1 MCCEPTIS
9 CQLAL
14 PYSVQRGFRH
24 CGVLSLSDTQDPEA
38 PQRGV
43 PLWLF
48 SDSAFPR
55 ALYIN
60 RDPSFVSMGTPLELP
75 RSAQLLSMP
84 PYPEAPQPGHSLGP
98 HLRSRLVPHAW
109 VVTEGVPQAP
119 TGTVLSWGLRRR
131 HPPHPSH
138 QGMSVWLSVDSA
150 PDAPIPQAL
159 PRPVP
164 QSPLS
169 P

>member
-43 PLWLF
+43 PLWLL

-109 VVTEGVPQAP
+109 VVTEGVPRP
-119 TGTVLSWGLRRR
+119 TPAQS
-131 HPPHPSH
+131 PP
-138 QGMSVWLSVDSA
+138 GGSVGG
-150 PDAPIPQAL
+150 AL
-159 PRPVP
+159 PILPIKACRSS
-164 QSPLS
+164 SPLIA
-169 P
+169 PPTPQFPKLCPGLYLRVL